1 MYQQI
6 REYDLRD
13 EAFEILPVAEEPS
26 DYQKLFDFIDDMLY
40 EREYEVEEGIGK
52 VGLQSDII
60 INDDKLLEDISIP
73 QVIGFL
79 HDYFWSKRSIEMV
92 TVHVM
97 TCGKMTIACY
107 SDDEGLISRI
117 VIE

>member
-26 DYQKLFDFIDDMLY
+26 DYQKLLDFIEDTLY
-40 EREYEVEEGIGK
+40 EREEELPRELK
-52 VGLQSDII
+52 SDII
-60 INDDKLLEDISIP
+60 INDDKLLEDLSIP
-73 QVIGFL
+73 QVMGFL
-79 HDYFWSKRSIEMV
+79 YDYFWSKRSIEMA

-107 SDDEGLISRI
+107 SDDEGLISHI

>member
-26 DYQKLFDFIDDMLY
+26 DYQKLLDFVEDMLY
-40 EREYEVEEGIGK
+40 EREEELPRELK
-52 VGLQSDII
+52 SDII
-60 INDDKLLEDISIP
+60 INDDKLLENLSIP
-73 QVIGFL
+73 QVMAFL
-79 HDYFWSKRSIEMV
+79 YDYFWSKRSIEMA

-107 SDDEGLISRI
+107 NDDEGLVSRI
-117 VIE
+117 VVE

>member
-13 EAFEILPVAEEPS
+13 EAFEILPVAEESS

-40 EREYEVEEGIGK
+40 EREEELPWELK
-52 VGLQSDII
+52 SDII
-60 INDDKLLEDISIP
+60 INDDKLLEDLSIP

-79 HDYFWSKRSIEMV
+79 HDYFWSKRSIEMA

-107 SDDEGLISRI
+107 NDDDGLVSRI

>member
-26 DYQKLFDFIDDMLY
+26 DYQKLLDFVEDMLY
-40 EREYEVEEGIGK
+40 EREEELPRVLK
-52 VGLQSDII
+52 SDII
-60 INDDKLLEDISIP
+60 INDDKLLEDLSIP
-73 QVIGFL
+73 QVMAFL
-79 HDYFWSKRSIEMV
+79 YDYFWSKRSIEIA

-107 SDDEGLISRI
+107 NDDEGLISRI
-117 VIE
+117 VVE

>member
-13 EAFEILPVAEEPS
+13 EAFEILPVAEESS
-26 DYQKLFDFIDDMLY
+26 DYQKLLDFIDDMLY
-40 EREYEVEEGIGK
+40 EREGELPWELK
-52 VGLQSDII
+52 SDIVF
-60 INDDKLLEDISIP
+60 NDDKLLEYIP
-73 QVIGFL
+73 IPKVMGFL
-79 HDYFWSKRSIEMV
+79 HDYFWNKNSIEMV

-97 TCGKMTIACY
+97 TCGKMTIMCY
-107 SDDEGLISRI
+107 NDDDGLVSRI

>member
-13 EAFEILPVAEEPS
+13 EAFEILPVAEESS
-26 DYQKLFDFIDDMLY
+26 DYQKLLDFIDDMLY
-40 EREYEVEEGIGK
+40 EREGEVEMGIGK

-60 INDDKLLEDISIP
+60 INDDKLLEDLSIP

-107 SDDEGLISRI
+107 SDDEGLVSRI

>member
-26 DYQKLFDFIDDMLY
+26 DYQKLLDFVNDMLY
-40 EREYEVEEGIGK
+40 ERESELPWE
-52 VGLQSDII
+52 LNSDIVF
-60 INDDKLLEDISIP
+60 NDDKLLDDIPIP
-73 QVIGFL
+73 KVIGFL
-79 HDYFWSKRSIEMV
+79 HDYFWHKNSIEMV

-97 TCGKMTIACY
+97 TCGKMTIMCY
-107 SDDEGLISRI
+107 NDDDGLVSRI

>member
-26 DYQKLFDFIDDMLY
+26 DYQKLLDFVEDMLY
-40 EREYEVEEGIGK
+40 EREEELPRVLK
-52 VGLQSDII
+52 SDII
-60 INDDKLLEDISIP
+60 INDDKLLEDLSIP
-73 QVIGFL
+73 QVMAFL
-79 HDYFWSKRSIEMV
+79 YDYFWSKRSIEIA

-107 SDDEGLISRI
+107 NDDDGLVSRI

>member
-6 REYDLRD
+6 REYDLRE
-13 EAFEILPVAEEPS
+13 EAFELLPVLGEPS
-26 DYQKLFDFIDDMLY
+26 DFQKLLNFVNDMLY
-40 EREYEVEEGIGK
+40 EREEELSWELK
-52 VGLQSDII
+52 SDII
-60 INDDKLLEDISIP
+60 INDDKLLEDLSIP

-107 SDDEGLISRI
+107 NDDDGLVSRI